1 MRAHLAIAL
10 SLAPMVTACGDKA
23 EEAYAFDEGT
33 YEIDF
38 DEADTTACGYEAVA
52 LRADAMEVGVTA
64 TLDGMRYTYPDATTD
79 QDSVDCSM
87 DGMDFDCDALTA
99 TQDITGN
106 GFDAVITLSL
116 AQSGTWTD
124 PGAHDGR
131 FIYTFTCEGGDC
143 GDGGL
148 DGSVYGPDATF
159 PCDVSG
165 SYTADK
171 AG

>member
-1 MRAHLAIAL
+1 MRAHVTLAL
-10 SLAPMVTACGDKA
+10 MLTACGDKA
-23 EEAYAFDEGT
+23 EEPYAFEEGT
-33 YEIDF
+33 YEVAF
-38 DEADTTACGYEAVA
+38 DEVDTTSCGYEAVA
-52 LRADAMEVGVTA
+52 LNADAREVGVTE

-79 QDSVDCSM
+79 QDSVDCALV
-87 DGMDFDCDALTA
+87 GADFDCDALTA
-99 TQDITGN
+99 SQDITGN

-124 PGAHDGR
+124 PGAHDGS
-131 FIYTFTCEGGDC
+131 FTYTFTCEGDDC
-143 GDGGL
+143 LDGGL

-165 SYTADK
+165 TYSAVK